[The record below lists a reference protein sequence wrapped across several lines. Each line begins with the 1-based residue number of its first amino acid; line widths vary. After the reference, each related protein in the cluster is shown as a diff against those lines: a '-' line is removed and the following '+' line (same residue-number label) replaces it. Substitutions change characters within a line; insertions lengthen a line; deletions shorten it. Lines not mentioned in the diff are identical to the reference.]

1 MALSS
6 STEDLQRAKEIVQ
19 SYHNALAL
27 EDGANEER
35 VKEAL
40 KTHYSPEVSKS
51 AISSSAKKK
60 TGPQFW

>member
-19 SYHNALAL
+19 SYHNALGL

-51 AISSSAKKK
+51 AISSSAKK

>member
-1 MALSS
+1 MASP

-27 EDGANEER
+27 EEGANEER

-40 KTHYSPEVSKS
+40 KTHYLPEVRVQFQVIYSYETVSK
-51 AISSSAKKK
+51 IRVM
-60 TGPQFW
+60 

>member
-27 EDGANEER
+27 EDGVNEEQVR
-35 VKEAL
+35 EAL
-40 KTHYSPEVSKS
+40 KTHYSPEVRVQYQ
-51 AISSSAKKK
+51 ARLKK
-60 TGPQFW
+60 TGSQFW